1 MEKQVITVTGMRCG
15 HCKNAVEKA
24 VGALDGVVEAV
35 VDLAAKTL
43 TVEFDPA
50 KAGLSQIKEIIEEE
64 GFEVK

>member
-24 VGALDGVVEAV
+24 VGALAGVTTAN

-50 KAGLSQIKEIIEEE
+50 HINVTKIKEVVEDE
-64 GFEVK
+64 GFTVE